1 MNGIEI
7 TILNCYSYTINML
20 GWVYDRLSFMVSHT
34 ERSVLPCAGGRAAMA
49 GARPKCEAQ
58 EALGDA
64 SSMMRRTSL
73 RISPVQG
80 EAVSAQQ
87 RSNMNEAK
95 SVFAKV
101 HKAAL
106 IAPLQLDADISFLQL
121 T

>member
-1 MNGIEI
+1 MTDGKGSEAK
-7 TILNCYSYTINML
+7 
-20 GWVYDRLSFMVSHT
+20 VP
-34 ERSVLPCAGGRAAMA
+34 SVESANADAGGRAATA
-49 GARPKCEAQ
+49 DARPKCAAQ
-58 EALGDA
+58 EAEGEA

-73 RISPVQG
+73 RMSPVQG

-95 SVFAKV
+95 SVFAR
-101 HKAAL
+101 AQNGAL